1 MDEKEH
7 YPEQFS
13 RERWSAVVTA
23 VMVVI
28 ALFLGWQV
36 QTSVQSAS
44 RTVNHG
50 PIAADVPTGWI
61 VQSGSGDLIMVARNP
76 HKPDQLYRVSAARAA
91 DDMEIV
97 AANRNT
103 ARARLDSS
111 YRVLSAGPVIVDGRE
126 GYKVNFARVN
136 TDAPG
141 LPAVIEGA
149 DYYFTYDDQALILT
163 LESRTGSFAEALPH
177 FQRFIQSVRYSRG

>member
-13 RERWSAVVTA
+13 RERWSDVVTA
-23 VMVVI
+23 VMVVV

-50 PIAADVPTGWI
+50 PIAAEAPTGWV
-61 VQSGSGDLIMVARNP
+61 VQSGSGDLIMVVRNP
-76 HKPDQLYRVSAARAA
+76 HKPDQLYRISQATAV
-91 DDMEIV
+91 DDLEIL
-97 AANRNT
+97 AANHNS
-103 ARARLDSS
+103 ARMRLDNS
-111 YRVLSAGPVIVDGRE
+111 YRVLSAGPVILDGRE
-126 GYKVNFARVN
+126 GYKVSFARVN
-136 TDAPG
+136 SDAPG

-149 DYYFTYDDQALILT
+149 DYYLAYDGQMLILS
-163 LESRTGSFAEALPH
+163 LESRADSFAEALPH
-177 FQRFIQSVRYSRG
+177 FQRFMQSVRYSRG